1 MQCLWRGRSTAPLW
15 LTQWM
20 RAYGSYGSCVV
31 LTLATSYGQLAAI
44 TALRIAVLRQKQH
57 FVKSTF
63 SGSTVFLLVG
73 SSSEGSVFKWDAAVC
88 S

>member
-1 MQCLWRGRSTAPLW
+1 
-15 LTQWM
+15 M
-20 RAYGSYGSCVV
+20 RAYGRYGSCVV
-31 LTLATSYGQLAAI
+31 LTLATSSGQLATI

-73 SSSEGSVFKWDAAVC
+73 SSNEGSVFKWDAAVC